1 MDTHTDSARWWGE
14 RTLAEGERLHGRLGT
29 LELWLERGPREW
41 LATTRHGDD
50 EARTPRLE
58 QPWEGTVPE
67 HDEQTIFAER
77 FAFRHTGDRLQ
88 LLPAMPPRPVVVH
101 TATPLVI
108 PGGEEATVYISLPLW
123 LRASAGG
130 ELLLDVPVVRQSDT
144 WFGAITGPGELCY
157 ASRSRGRLRLEVLP
171 ATPLRARAA
180 IHVRNSA
187 AGALPI
193 DGLRLPA
200 PFLSLYADGA
210 GQLWTESVLV
220 DHEQEGE
227 MAALDYGAGPPREAA
242 GAERVAG
249 PRNAPERR
257 ALVHTFSSL
266 IRGGFD
272 ALRHSRSRSA
282 GVVDH

>member
-1 MDTHTDSARWWGE
+1 MDTHTDSVRWWGE

-77 FAFRHTGDRLQ
+77 FAFRRTGDRLQ

-157 ASRSRGRLRLEVLP
+157 ASRSRGRLRLEDLP
-171 ATPLRARAA
+171 ATPCGRAPRSTCATRRRARSPSMACVCPRPSSRSTPTGPGSSGRSPSSWITSRRA
-180 IHVRNSA
+180 RWPRWTTARARRGRPPARSAWPVPGTRPSGAPSFTPSA
-187 AGALPI
+187 A
-193 DGLRLPA
+193 
-200 PFLSLYADGA
+200 
-210 GQLWTESVLV
+210 
-220 DHEQEGE
+220 
-227 MAALDYGAGPPREAA
+227 
-242 GAERVAG
+242 
-249 PRNAPERR
+249 
-257 ALVHTFSSL
+257 
-266 IRGGFD
+266 
-272 ALRHSRSRSA
+272 
-282 GVVDH
+282 